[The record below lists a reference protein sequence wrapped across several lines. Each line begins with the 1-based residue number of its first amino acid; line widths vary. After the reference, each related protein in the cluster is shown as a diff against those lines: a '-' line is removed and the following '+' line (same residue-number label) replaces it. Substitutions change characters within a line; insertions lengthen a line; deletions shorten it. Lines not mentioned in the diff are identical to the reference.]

1 MLTLRPK
8 IKALRLANKLTQVE
22 AARILGMAGTSYGD
36 MERGRGVFESKK
48 IKEVYDK
55 LKSLLDASNLHDQSI
70 TKPKAYHSHINDDIS
85 V

>member
-22 AARILGMAGTSYGD
+22 AAKVVNMRETSYANI
-36 MERGRGVFESKK
+36 ERGIGVFESKK

-70 TKPKAYHSHINDDIS
+70 TKPKADHSRINDDIS